1 MFYAFTGSVW
11 LESSEAVETSISV
24 NSVDVIGRL
33 RTEKTALNGTT
44 VTLCGHAIGTVSTS
58 SALPQAVSKA
68 PGTSNIRLDTPN
80 PPGYAFNTVGMLIPL
95 LGCWTDMM
103 ALMGS
108 RDNRQ

>member
-1 MFYAFTGSVW
+1 VFYAFTGSVW

-58 SALPQAVSKA
+58 SALPQADRKA
-68 PGTSNIRLDTPN
+68 PSVPHILLDTTHL
-80 PPGYAFNTVGMLIPL
+80 PGYAFNMVGMVIPL
-95 LGCWTDMM
+95 FGLLDGYDVLGMFH
-103 ALMGS
+103 
-108 RDNRQ
+108 R